1 MCSRAEWE
9 RLVHRA
15 EEAVDEGQL
24 REFVSDAAARID
36 ALIGEI
42 RGWACVP
49 HDAEWVRGHGRR
61 SPPRWV

>member
-9 RLVHRA
+9 RLVRRA
-15 EEAVDEGQL
+15 EEAVEEGRL
-24 REFVSDAAARID
+24 GEFVSDAAARIGV
-36 ALIGEI
+36 LIGEI

-49 HDAEWVRGHGRR
+49 QDSEWVRGHGRR